1 MLLPDNIH
9 PEDCIYYNGGII
21 LGILQQSQKMS
32 LADLFA
38 KVREKKNLTYS
49 VFLLCLD
56 WLFLIDAVIVKEGIV
71 SLCS

>member
-9 PEDCIYYNGGII
+9 PEDCIYYNGSII
-21 LGILQQSQKMS
+21 LEILQHRQQMS
-32 LADLFA
+32 LADLFT

-49 VFLLCLD
+49 IFLLCLD